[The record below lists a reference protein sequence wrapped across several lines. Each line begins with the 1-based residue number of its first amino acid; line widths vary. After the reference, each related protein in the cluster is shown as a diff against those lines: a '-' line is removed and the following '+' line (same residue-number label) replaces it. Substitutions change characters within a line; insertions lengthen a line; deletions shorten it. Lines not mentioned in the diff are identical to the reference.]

1 MGRLY
6 PGAMSLKKFAEYLH
20 LGGLE
25 REVWKK
31 HKNGNHSRSSDV
43 VEVDVNG

>member
-6 PGAMSLKKFAEYLH
+6 PGAMPLKKFTEYLH

-31 HKNGNHSRSSDV
+31 HKNGNHSGSWDV